1 MGKVVP
7 IRKPRR
13 ITPELLAELISI
25 HSQCVLDQKGRCA
38 LTVFTE
44 PLAWEINK
52 AMGVAD
58 EVDNAF
64 RRLSEMCA
72 AKPVGE
78 SHFERE
84 GAALVASMY
93 EEEESDGNVRPRDH
107 HPDKG

>member
-1 MGKVVP
+1 VDTAVARRKVVG
-7 IRKPRR
+7 IDEGKLKRM
-13 ITPELLAELISI
+13 TPELLAELISI

-58 EVDNAF
+58 EVDSAF

-72 AKPVGE
+72 AKPVDE

-84 GAALVASMY
+84 GAEIVASMF
-93 EEEESDGNVRPRDH
+93 EEEPNGNV
-107 HPDKG
+107 